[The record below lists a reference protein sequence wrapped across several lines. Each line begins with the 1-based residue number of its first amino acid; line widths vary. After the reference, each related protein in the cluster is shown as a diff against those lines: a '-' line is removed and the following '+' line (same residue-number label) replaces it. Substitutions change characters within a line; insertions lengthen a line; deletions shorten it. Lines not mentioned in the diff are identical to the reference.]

1 MNSVICNKDIP
12 VLVEVLSIMQE
23 IRRLEERK
31 QWVGDRMI
39 NVTQHLSWTA
49 GGGGK
54 HDFSDGYADLQ
65 EVEAEIDAK
74 LSEYRQRLAKA
85 EAVLNGI
92 ADLNMRT
99 FVAMLYVEK
108 FTSKK
113 VMTELNMSR
122 RTFDNA
128 RSAIENAPDM
138 ARAQWRGNF
147 EENFEKC

>member
-1 MNSVICNKDIP
+1 MQALVNKDIP
-12 VLVEVLSIMQE
+12 VLEAVISTMQE

-31 QWVGDRMI
+31 QWVGDRLI

-54 HDFSDGYADLQ
+54 HDFGDGYADLQ

-74 LSEYRQRLAKA
+74 LSEYRRTLAKG
-85 EAVLNGI
+85 EAILNGI
-92 ADLNMRT
+92 ANPDMRT

-108 FTSKK
+108 FGKAR
-113 VMTELNMSR
+113 VMKELNMTR
-122 RTFDNA
+122 RAFENA
-128 RSAIENAPDM
+128 RKAIENARDM
-138 ARAQWRGNF
+138 AHAEWRGSP

>member
-1 MNSVICNKDIP
+1 M
-12 VLVEVLSIMQE
+12 VEVLSIMQE

-31 QWVGDRMI
+31 QWVGDRLI

-54 HDFSDGYADLQ
+54 HDFGDGYADLQ

-108 FTSKK
+108 FTSKR

-122 RTFDNA
+122 RTFENA
-128 RSAIENAPDM
+128 RRAIENAPDM
-138 ARAQWRGNF
+138 ARAQWRGNS
-147 EENFEKC
+147 EENYEKC

>member
-1 MNSVICNKDIP
+1 M
-12 VLVEVLSIMQE
+12 VEVLSTMQE

-31 QWVGDRMI
+31 QWVGDRLI

-54 HDFSDGYADLQ
+54 HDFGDGYADLQ

-108 FTSKK
+108 FTSKR

-128 RSAIENAPDM
+128 RRAIENAPDM